1 MTITTDKPIA
11 PRLWAL
17 AALGLLTAC
26 ATPAPLA
33 PPVRWVGG
41 DPAHLTADQTACQ
54 HEVDGL
60 DTNQAAGYSDPR
72 YGVTSAMANAI
83 GRDNPLTDQ
92 SKAVRM
98 AAFDTC
104 MGDKGW
110 KMADQAVAGSGEP
123 KTP

>member
-1 MTITTDKPIA
+1 MTIAADHHFAT
-11 PRLWAL
+11 RLWAL
-17 AALGLLTAC
+17 AALALLAGC
-26 ATPAPLA
+26 ATPAPA
-33 PPVRWVGG
+33 PPPQHWVGG
-41 DPAHLTADQTACQ
+41 DPTHLSADKAVCQ
-54 HEVDGL
+54 READDL

-92 SKAVRM
+92 HKAVRL

-110 KMADQAVAGSGEP
+110 KIGD
-123 KTP
+123 